1 MLIELANFRDSSI
14 NDSNRAESPRTDP
27 SLTGVFAA
35 RNKTAAAQAERKV
48 FGDPRRMFKLIVTH
62 LPEVV
67 AGRPVSWK
75 RSVDIFDRPSQVTNL
90 KEAFDES
97 RMKAVEGPALLP
109 EQQML
114 LAKAQEQ
121 IAGEVLALLARLAQH
136 DADLPKIAHRILN
149 EGCIAIDEKFVLGD
163 LRSQIN
169 RTPPEAMPG
178 SRAEVAHLTLSPL
191 FRYFRFSSL
200 SPHEAVSLLTNHPAS
215 DLLFKALNRL
225 LSPTL
230 EGQKRV
236 RGYLLAFSL
245 CGELV
250 AEELRHR
257 NNDELQTFGR
267 MLANSADSSS
277 EQLKRIIVC
286 LLDESQ
292 LTRALR
298 AANREVFSGEK
309 RAAELF
315 KGLSRVALPARAA
328 HSSQGDALLVK
339 LVDATLDNNVGE
351 IGRLAIAT
359 LAGDS
364 GSKSPYLAKKFPTLR
379 LLARELSA
387 SAPLIRCAVGLK
399 SKEAMLASVAE
410 WRRTHP
416 GQLLSPALGR
426 EVQAVVALVDAQGA
440 RLFAPIA
447 AAAVQTVTIPRTILQ
462 DVLSDERL
470 NPAERTRALAHSQEV
485 QEVILITGAS
495 QGIGRAIVDQL
506 RGRTNCTVIAT
517 ARESSLALLHSLRRE
532 CDPRFIARPLDVT
545 KEADR
550 RRLVQ
555 EMESRGLTITT
566 LINNAGVCGRGPFE
580 QIGSAEMIEQLQTNV
595 LGGHELAKLIIPGM
609 KRLGRG
615 KIIAVSSLSGMMG
628 VPTMGAYSATKF
640 ALEGLYEALYYELK
654 PLDISV
660 TLMQLGFI
668 RSESFLNS
676 RFSKATQDSVA
687 QGDAYGIMTSKMNE
701 GITKGMRFSL
711 TTPETVAK
719 AAARIIDSSNPPLR
733 RVVGLDGH
741 LFTLFRRIAPRAF
754 FHWIVYNSLYGK
766 GAWEKALRQERDEL
780 QRKSAGL

>member
-1 MLIELANFRDSSI
+1 MLIETANFREPPVHD
-14 NDSNRAESPRTDP
+14 SPRTDV
-27 SLTGVFAA
+27 SLAGLSVLG
-35 RNKTAAAQAERKV
+35 NKTSVAQAERKV

-67 AGRPVSWK
+67 AGKPVSWK
-75 RSVDIFDRPSQVTNL
+75 RAVDIFDQTAQASNL
-90 KEAFDES
+90 KIAFDES
-97 RMKAVEGPALLP
+97 RVRTVDGPALLP
-109 EQQML
+109 EQQVL

-121 IAGEVLALLARLAQH
+121 IAGEVLTLLERLAKN
-136 DADLPKIAHRILN
+136 DAEIPRLADRILN
-149 EGCIAIDEKFVLGD
+149 VGGIALDEKFVLGD

-169 RTPPEAMPG
+169 STPPGAIPQ
-178 SRAEVAHLTLSPL
+178 SRAEVAHFSLSPL
-191 FRYFRFSSL
+191 FRNFQFSSL
-200 SPHEAVSLLTNHPAS
+200 SPQEACSLLENHPAS
-215 DLLFKALNRL
+215 DLLYQALNRL

-230 EGQKRV
+230 EGQRRI
-236 RGYLLAFSL
+236 RGYLLAFAL

-250 AEELRHR
+250 AEELRDR
-257 NNDELQTFGR
+257 NNDELQRFGR
-267 MLANSADSSS
+267 MLANSDDGAS
-277 EQLKRIIVC
+277 EQLKRIMVC

-298 AANREVFSGEK
+298 AANRELFSREK
-309 RAAELF
+309 RAAEIF
-315 KGLSRVALPARAA
+315 KGLARVAVPARAA
-328 HSSQGDALLVK
+328 HTSQSEALLLK
-339 LVDATLDNNVGE
+339 LIDATLDNNVAE
-351 IGRLAIAT
+351 ICRLAVAT

-379 LLARELSA
+379 LLARELAA
-387 SAPLIRCAVGLK
+387 SAALIRYAVGLK
-399 SKEAMLASVAE
+399 SREAMLASVAE
-410 WRRTHP
+410 WKRTHP
-416 GQLLSPALGR
+416 GQFLSQALGK

-447 AAAVQTVTIPRTILQ
+447 AAAVQTVTIPRPILQ
-462 DVLSDERL
+462 EVLSEERH
-470 NPAERTRALAHSQEV
+470 ESEMRTRGLSHSQQE
-485 QEVILITGAS
+485 QEVVLITGAS
-495 QGIGRAIVDQL
+495 QGIGRAIVHHL
-506 RGRTNCTVIAT
+506 RGRKNCTVIAT
-517 ARESSLALLHSLRRE
+517 ARESSLALLHSLRGE
-532 CDPRFIARPLDVT
+532 CDPQFIARPLDVT
-545 KEADR
+545 KEEDR
-550 RRLVQ
+550 LRLMR
-555 EMESRGLTITT
+555 EMELRGLTITT

-580 QIGSAEMIEQLQTNV
+580 QIGSAEMIDQLQTNV
-595 LGGHELAKLIIPGM
+595 LGGHELAKLLIPGM
-609 KRLGRG
+609 KRIGRG

-676 RFSKATQDSVA
+676 RFSQLTQDSVVR
-687 QGDAYGIMTSKMNE
+687 GDAYGIMTNRMNE

-719 AAARIIDSSNPPLR
+719 AAVRIIDSPNPPLR

-766 GAWEKALRQERDEL
+766 GDWEKALRRERAEL
-780 QRKSAGL
+780 QGRPLGE